1 MFFRVVSGP
10 RRTYMC
16 LLTLAA
22 CTAVLAL
29 VASRSAPAAP
39 QLVGGHLL
47 QALGNDA
54 SDLNI
59 VVAGDSTGDEPDE
72 WVFLLAQ
79 QLGTLYP
86 GYGVNYYLWNRR
98 NPGWPATPWL
108 IQEGAPGTH
117 VLNIWNM
124 SVSGTRENYGLTYA
138 ESVIV
143 PKQPDLLLVSYGHND
158 GEDTVRFRWG
168 VQSLVETVAAGSPRT
183 EILLVA
189 QNPETGNTFQ
199 QAHAAE
205 LAQLAS
211 EEHLGLV
218 DILGAFEATGNSS
231 AYVKDGIHPTLGG
244 SYLWM
249 NTVLAALRSAADAP
263 DGPRQNSG
271 ARPVSLIRFGDFS
284 RFVHGK
290 PDAWILNN
298 AKPTVDFQ
306 DAEAPHRFAV
316 KLTAVNTT
324 SASIY
329 QPFPIEQV
337 RGRWVTVA
345 VRLFLP
351 SQARSTTVGM
361 VGVPDSRTDVSMTTQ
376 RGDGP
381 RGRYF
386 WDIVSRRIDPR
397 AKAAGVIIYVDASPT
412 QPSGSTILVQQVLA
426 VLGTR
431 APLDQTSAGDSSLK
445 PTESTPRR
453 REE

>member
-1 MFFRVVSGP
+1 MFFYLVSGP
-10 RRTYMC
+10 QRRCAY
-16 LLTLAA
+16 LLTLAG
-22 CTAVLAL
+22 CTAVLSL
-29 VASRSAPAAP
+29 VASHPLRATP

-47 QALGNDA
+47 QALSADA
-54 SDLNI
+54 SDVNI

-86 GYGVNYYLWNRR
+86 DYGVNYYLWDRR

-124 SVSGTRENYGLTYA
+124 SVSGTRENYGLAYA

-143 PKQPDLLLVSYGHND
+143 PRQPDLLFVSYGHND
-158 GEDTVRFRWG
+158 GADTVRFRWG
-168 VQSLVETVAAGSPRT
+168 VQSLVETVAAQSPRT
-183 EILLVA
+183 EILLIA
-189 QNPETGNTFQ
+189 QNPETGNTHQ

-205 LAQLAS
+205 LAALAS

-218 DILGAFEATGNSS
+218 DVLGAFEATGNPS
-231 AYVKDGIHPTLGG
+231 AYVKDGIHPTVGG
-244 SYLWM
+244 SYLWT
-249 NTVLAALRSAADAP
+249 NTVLAALRSAAEAP
-263 DGPRQNSG
+263 DGQPPSPQV
-271 ARPVSLIRFGDFS
+271 RPVSLISFGAFS
-284 RFVHGK
+284 RFAHGK
-290 PDAWILNN
+290 PDAWILKNVK
-298 AKPTVDFQ
+298 ATVDFK

-316 KLTAVNTT
+316 EWTPVNTT

-345 VRLFLP
+345 VRLMVP
-351 SQARSTTVGM
+351 AQAKSTTVGM
-361 VGVPDSRTDVSMTTQ
+361 IGVPDSQTDPSMTTQ

-397 AKAAGVIIYVDASPT
+397 AKSAGVIIYADSSPT
-412 QPSGSTILVQQVLA
+412 QPSASTIVVQEVRA
-426 VLGTR
+426 VLGTH
-431 APLDQTSAGDSSLK
+431 APLDPNAPPLDPHAPRGLERQTD
-445 PTESTPRR
+445 
-453 REE
+453 